1 MTLLIRPWNDL
12 DRHASGRFNAVC
24 DSSCRI
30 TLTGEL
36 DITQLD
42 TLRGVLDEA
51 LDRSGGPI
59 QIDASGLSFIDQSAI
74 AELLRYKLLAA
85 SRRRRLWL
93 DPVSDPVWMLVDMFD
108 LHHILGPLGVT
119 T

>member
-1 MTLLIRPWNDL
+1 MTLLIRPSSDL
-12 DRHASGRFNAVC
+12 DRHASGHFTAAF
-24 DSSCRI
+24 DSTCRI

-36 DITQLD
+36 EITQLD
-42 TLRGVLDEA
+42 ALRGVLDEA
-51 LDRSGGPI
+51 LDRSEGPI

-85 SRRRRLWL
+85 ARQRRLWL

-108 LHHILGPLGVT
+108 LHHILGPMSMT

>member
-1 MTLLIRPWNDL
+1 MTLLIRPSNDL
-12 DRHASGRFNAVC
+12 DRHASGNFDAVC
-24 DSSCRI
+24 DLSYRI

-36 DITQLD
+36 DITRLD
-42 TLRGVLDEA
+42 ALRGVLDEA

-59 QIDASGLSFIDQSAI
+59 QIDASALSFIDQSAI

-85 SRRRRLWL
+85 ARQRRLWL
-93 DPVSDPVWMLVDMFD
+93 DPVSDPMWMLVDMFD
-108 LHHILGPLGVT
+108 LHHILGPMSVT

>member
-1 MTLLIRPWNDL
+1 MTLLIRPSNDL
-12 DRHASGRFNAVC
+12 DRHASGHFSAAF
-24 DSSCRI
+24 DSSRRI

-42 TLRGVLDEA
+42 ALRGILDEA
-51 LDRSGGPI
+51 LDRSGGPL
-59 QIDASGLSFIDQSAI
+59 QIDASDLSFIDQSAI
-74 AELLRYKLLAA
+74 AELLRYQLLAA
-85 SRRRRLWL
+85 ARQRPLWL

-108 LHHILGPLGVT
+108 LHHILGPMSVT